1 MDAGDKRSPGN
12 SPESLYIERTE
23 MKTTKRFQTRAAVN
37 TASLLAGFCLDRVL
51 GDPEWLTH
59 PVVIMGRYISRFEK
73 QARRWTEKAELP
85 EEKAERERKAGA
97 LLAASLPL
105 LTFGVTSGAC
115 RAARALHPAAE
126 PVLKSFWCG
135 QALAAK
141 GLREESTKVQRALEQ
156 GELPAARRA
165 VARIVGRD
173 TESLSAEGVA
183 KAAVETVAENFSDG
197 VAAPM
202 LYMYLGGA
210 PLALTYKAVNT
221 MDSMVAYRNEKY
233 LNFGRAA
240 AKLDDAAN
248 FLPSRIAALF
258 WIAASGITCG
268 GRGHLF
274 AGRSRGGEAEGCRR
288 GTDVREALQSAGN
301 AYRIWRRD
309 AGKHVSPNAGQTEAA
324 CAGALGIQLGGDA
337 WYFGELHKKAA
348 LGDAKRPCGAADIER
363 ANRIMYAAEALL
375 CGVLA
380 CL

>member
-1 MDAGDKRSPGN
+1 
-12 SPESLYIERTE
+12 
-23 MKTTKRFQTRAAVN
+23 MKTPKRVQTRAAVN
-37 TASLLAGFCLDRVL
+37 AAAMLAGFCLDRAF

-73 QARRWTEKAELP
+73 QARQWTEKAVP
-85 EEKAERERKAGA
+85 AEEKAERERKAGA

-126 PVLKSFWCG
+126 FVLQSFWCG

-141 GLREESTKVQRALEQ
+141 GLREESTKVQRELVK
-156 GELPAARRA
+156 GDLPAARRA

-268 GRGHLF
+268 GKKSGLKIS
-274 AGRSRGGEAEGCRR
+274 AVRSRSGGSGRR
-288 GTDVREALQSAGN
+288 HPAVRKALQAAGN

-348 LGDAKRPCGAADIER
+348 LGDAERPCGAADIER

-380 CL
+380 FL